1 MSKMSE
7 ICIMLQNEVQRGE
20 LSFNA
25 IAKKFG
31 VPLQWVY
38 DAHDFLCWMDQEDY
52 SRNQMVDDNYL
63 INYNDIDAEYDN
75 RTELEQDYF

>member
-1 MSKMSE
+1 MSE

-38 DAHDFLCWMDQEDY
+38 DAHDLLCEMEQEDY
-52 SRNQMVDDNYL
+52 GRNQMIDSNYETY
-63 INYNDIDAEYDN
+63 YNDIDAEYDN
-75 RTELEQDYF
+75 RTELEEDYL